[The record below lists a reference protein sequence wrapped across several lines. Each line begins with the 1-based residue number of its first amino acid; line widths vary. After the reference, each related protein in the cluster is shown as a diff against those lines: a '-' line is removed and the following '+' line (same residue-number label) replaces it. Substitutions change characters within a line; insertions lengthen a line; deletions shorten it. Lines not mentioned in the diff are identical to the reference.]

1 MKTVHTAL
9 VWLVATL
16 AVVLAGC
23 QSNYELSETRK
34 YGRDFSATLIVVRHG
49 DRDNS
54 LVDELNATGR
64 ERAGALVGA
73 LEGVQVD
80 AIYIPD
86 KKRNRDTAAP
96 LAAERGLQ
104 PIVIETTNLADG
116 LLARNNGKS
125 VLWIGNK
132 DNLTELWTELRAE
145 NPPPLEYGDLHI
157 LQLSGT
163 ENPKVTRRRFGP

>member
-1 MKTVHTAL
+1 MNTMHSAIISLIATFAIAL
-9 VWLVATL
+9 G
-16 AVVLAGC
+16 GC
-23 QSNYELSETRK
+23 QTNYELSETRK

-64 ERAGALVGA
+64 ERANALVGA
-73 LEGVQVD
+73 LSGVQVD

-86 KKRNRDTAAP
+86 KKRNRNTAAP

-104 PIVIETTNLADG
+104 PVVIETTNLADR

-125 VLWIGNK
+125 VIWIGNK

-157 LQLSGT
+157 LQLSGA
-163 ENPKVTRRRFGP
+163 ENPKVTRSRFGP